1 VDDRTYNRLWRALIA
16 FFLGFVLC
24 GIATDILRAVYRD
37 APVCSLASEEAGEC

>member
-24 GIATDILRAVYRD
+24 GIATDIYRAYS
-37 APVCSLASEEAGEC
+37 AGFELCSLAAEEAGQC